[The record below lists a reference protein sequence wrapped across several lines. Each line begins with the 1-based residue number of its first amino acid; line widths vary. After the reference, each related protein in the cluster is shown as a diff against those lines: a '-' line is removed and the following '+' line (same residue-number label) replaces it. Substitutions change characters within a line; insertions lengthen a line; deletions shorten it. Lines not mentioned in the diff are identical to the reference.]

1 MIGDALAL
9 LAAAGFGASDFAGG
23 IAARRVPA
31 LRVVLVSYPVALVLL
46 GALAIGVGGPIPLGA
61 IGWGL
66 ASGIALGLGGW
77 WFYAALGAGP
87 ISVVS
92 PVSAVLTAGVPVAIG
107 VMIQGNRPGPVAATG
122 IVLALLAVA
131 LVSREATD
139 EDVRPHRFTRKVAW
153 LTVGSGVMFGL
164 DFVFIHEA
172 PANSGLWPLAF
183 ARVAAAL
190 LVLIAATGAGE
201 LRAPSGGPLKLA
213 VLAGLADTA
222 ANVAMLLA
230 LRGSD
235 LALASVLISLFP
247 AVTVVL
253 AIVVLRE
260 RVHRGQVVGMAAAVV
275 AVAMITAG

>member
-1 MIGDALAL
+1 MTGAVLAL
-9 LAAAGFGASDFAGG
+9 LSAAGFGVSDFAGG
-23 IAARRVPA
+23 LAARRVPA

-46 GALAIGVGGPIPLGA
+46 GTLAIAVGGPIPLGA

-66 ASGIALGLGGW
+66 ASGVALGLGGW

-92 PVSAVLTAGVPVAIG
+92 PISAVLTAGVPVVVG
-107 VMIQGNRPGPVAATG
+107 LIQGERPGPVADGG
-122 IVLALLAVA
+122 ILLALLAVA
-131 LVSREATD
+131 LVSRQATD
-139 EDVRPHRFTRKVAW
+139 EDIRPHRFTRKVAW
-153 LTVGSGVMFGL
+153 LTVGAGVTFGL

-172 PANSGLWPLAF
+172 PDDSGLWPLAF

-190 LVLIAATGAGE
+190 LVFTAATGARE
-201 LRAPSGGPLKLA
+201 LHVPTGPPLKLA
-213 VLAGLADTA
+213 LVAGLSDTA

-235 LALASVLISLFP
+235 LSLASVLISLFP

-260 RVHRGQVVGMAAAVV
+260 RVHRGQVLGMVLAAV
-275 AVAMITAG
+275 AVAMITAR

>member
-1 MIGDALAL
+1 MTGAVLAL
-9 LAAAGFGASDFAGG
+9 LSAAGFGVSDFAGG
-23 IAARRVPA
+23 LAARRVPA

-46 GALAIGVGGPIPLGA
+46 GTLAIAVGGPIPAGA

-66 ASGIALGLGGW
+66 ASGVALGLGGW

-92 PVSAVLTAGVPVAIG
+92 PISAVLTAGVPVVIG
-107 VMIQGNRPGPVAATG
+107 LVQGERPGPMADAG

-131 LVSREATD
+131 LVSRQATD

-153 LTVGSGVMFGL
+153 LTVGAGVTFGL

-172 PANSGLWPLAF
+172 PADSGLWPLAF
-183 ARVAAAL
+183 ARVAAAV
-190 LVLIAATGAGE
+190 LVFTAATGARE
-201 LRAPSGGPLKLA
+201 LRLPTGRPLKLA
-213 VLAGLADTA
+213 LVAGLSDTA

-230 LRGSD
+230 LRGSE
-235 LALASVLISLFP
+235 LSLASVLISLFP

-260 RVHRGQVVGMAAAVV
+260 RVHRAQVVGMLAAVV
-275 AVAMITAG
+275 SVAMITVR

>member
-1 MIGDALAL
+1 MIGAALAL
-9 LAAAGFGASDFAGG
+9 LSAAGFGVSDFAGG
-23 IAARRVPA
+23 LAARRVPA
-31 LRVVLVSYPVALVLL
+31 LRVVLVSYPLALVLL
-46 GALAIGVGGPIPLGA
+46 GTLAIAVGGPIPLGA

-66 ASGIALGLGGW
+66 ASGITLGLGGW

-92 PVSAVLTAGVPVAIG
+92 PVSAVLTAGVPVLVGLIQGERPGRVAAIG
-107 VMIQGNRPGPVAATG
+107 IA
-122 IVLALLAVA
+122 LALAAVA
-131 LVSREATD
+131 LVSRQATD
-139 EDVRPHRFTRKVAW
+139 EDIRPHRFTRKVAG
-153 LTVGSGVMFGL
+153 LTVGAGLMFGL

-172 PANSGLWPLAF
+172 PAESGLWPLAF
-183 ARVAAAL
+183 ARVAAAV
-190 LVLIAATGAGE
+190 LVFTAATGARE
-201 LRAPSGGPLKLA
+201 LRLPTGGSLKLA
-213 VLAGLADTA
+213 LLAGLADTG

-260 RVHRGQVVGMAAAVV
+260 RVHRGQVVGMVMAVV

>member
-1 MIGDALAL
+1 M
-9 LAAAGFGASDFAGG
+9 
-23 IAARRVPA
+23 
-31 LRVVLVSYPVALVLL
+31 VLVSYPVALVLL
-46 GALAIGVGGPIPLGA
+46 GSLAIVVGGPIPAGA

-66 ASGIALGLGGW
+66 ASGVALGLGGW
-77 WFYAALGAGP
+77 WFYAALGSGP
-87 ISVVS
+87 LSVVS
-92 PVSAVLTAGVPVAIG
+92 PVSAVLAAAVPVVIG
-107 VMIQGNRPGPVAATG
+107 LIQGERPGLVAASG

-153 LTVGSGVMFGL
+153 LTVGTGLAFGL

-172 PANSGLWPLAF
+172 PADSGLWPLAF
-183 ARVAAAL
+183 ARVAAAV
-190 LVLIAATGAGE
+190 LVLAAATGARE
-201 LRAPSGGPLKLA
+201 LRLPSGGPLKLA
-213 VLAGLADTA
+213 LLAGLADAA

-235 LALASVLISLFP
+235 LSLVSVLISLFP

-260 RVHRGQVVGMAAAVV
+260 RVHRGQVLGMVLAGVAVV
-275 AVAMITAG
+275 MITAG

>member
-1 MIGDALAL
+1 MTGAVLAL
-9 LAAAGFGASDFAGG
+9 LSAAGFGVSDFAGG
-23 IAARRVPA
+23 LAARRVPA

-46 GALAIGVGGPIPLGA
+46 GTLAIAVGGPIPAGA

-92 PVSAVLTAGVPVAIG
+92 PISAVLTAGVPVAVG
-107 VMIQGNRPGPVAATG
+107 FVMGERPGTVADGG
-122 IVLALLAVA
+122 IVLALLAVV
-131 LVSREATD
+131 LVSRQATD
-139 EDVRPHRFTRKVAW
+139 EDIRPHRFTRKVAW
-153 LTVGSGVMFGL
+153 LTVGAGVAFGL

-172 PANSGLWPLAF
+172 PDDSGLWPLAF
-183 ARVAAAL
+183 ARVAAAV
-190 LVLIAATGAGE
+190 LVFSAATGARE
-201 LRAPSGGPLKLA
+201 LRVPTGPPLKLA
-213 VLAGLADTA
+213 LVAGLSDTA

-260 RVHRGQVVGMAAAVV
+260 RVHRGQVLGMVLAAV
-275 AVAMITAG
+275 AVAMITAR

>member
-1 MIGDALAL
+1 MSGAVLAL
-9 LAAAGFGASDFAGG
+9 LSAAGFGVSDFSGG
-23 IAARRVPA
+23 LAARRVPA

-46 GALAIGVGGPIPLGA
+46 GSLAIVVGGPIPAGA

-66 ASGIALGLGGW
+66 ASGVALGLGGW
-77 WFYAALGAGP
+77 WFYAALGSGP

-92 PVSAVLTAGVPVAIG
+92 PVSAVLAAAVPVVIG
-107 VMIQGNRPGPVAATG
+107 LIQGERPGLVAASG

-153 LTVGSGVMFGL
+153 LTVGTGLAFGL

-172 PANSGLWPLAF
+172 PADSGLWPLAF
-183 ARVAAAL
+183 ARVAAAV
-190 LVLIAATGAGE
+190 LVLAAATGARE
-201 LRAPSGGPLKLA
+201 LRLPSGGPLKLA
-213 VLAGLADTA
+213 LLAGLADA
-222 ANVAMLLA
+222 GANVAMLLA

-235 LALASVLISLFP
+235 LSLASVLISLFP

-260 RVHRGQVVGMAAAVV
+260 RVHRGQVLGMVLAGVAVV
-275 AVAMITAG
+275 MITAG

>member
-1 MIGDALAL
+1 MTGAVLAL
-9 LAAAGFGASDFAGG
+9 LSAAGFGVSDFAGG
-23 IAARRVPA
+23 LAARRVPA

-46 GALAIGVGGPIPLGA
+46 GALAIGVGGPIPPGA

-66 ASGIALGLGGW
+66 ASGVALGLGGW

-92 PVSAVLTAGVPVAIG
+92 PVSAVLTAGVPVVVG
-107 VMIQGNRPGPVAATG
+107 LLQGERPGTVAAGG

-153 LTVGSGVMFGL
+153 LTVGAGVTFGL

-172 PANSGLWPLAF
+172 PADSGLWPLAF
-183 ARVAAAL
+183 ARVAAAV
-190 LVLIAATGAGE
+190 LVISAATGARE
-201 LRAPSGGPLKLA
+201 LRLPTGVPLRLA
-213 VLAGLADTA
+213 LVAGLSDTA

-230 LRGSD
+230 LRGSE
-235 LALASVLISLFP
+235 LSLASVLISLFP

-260 RVHRGQVVGMAAAVV
+260 RVHRGQVVGMAMAAV
-275 AVAMITAG
+275 AVAMITAR

>member
-1 MIGDALAL
+1 MTGAVLAL
-9 LAAAGFGASDFAGG
+9 LSAAGFGVSDFAGG
-23 IAARRVPA
+23 LAARRVPA

-46 GALAIGVGGPIPLGA
+46 GTLAIAVGGPIPAGA

-66 ASGIALGLGGW
+66 ASGVALGLGGW
-77 WFYAALGAGP
+77 WFYAALGSGP

-92 PVSAVLTAGVPVAIG
+92 PISAVLTAGVPVG
-107 VMIQGNRPGPVAATG
+107 VGLIQGERPGAVANGG

-131 LVSREATD
+131 LVSRQATD

-153 LTVGSGVMFGL
+153 LTVGAGVTFGL

-172 PANSGLWPLAF
+172 PDDSGLWPLAF
-183 ARVAAAL
+183 ARVAAAV
-190 LVLIAATGAGE
+190 LVFTAATGARE
-201 LRAPSGGPLKLA
+201 LQVPTGRPLRLA
-213 VLAGLADTA
+213 LVAGLSDTA

-235 LALASVLISLFP
+235 LSLASVLISLFP

-260 RVHRGQVVGMAAAVV
+260 RVHRGQVIGMVLAAV
-275 AVAMITAG
+275 AVAMITAR